1 MTNSI
6 EKINRRFKLLSTSF
20 DALKTYFNNEVP
32 NSINFEFHFFNM
44 ISNYSS
50 LLNNIMAVLDNK
62 DNTHPNLTEDKRT
75 GFNVNDLKKNVL
87 PQSKYN
93 ASQIAFLEGVKE
105 LFITQCSFNKND
117 IKNWLGFDEEK
128 NKDIDLV
135 YDELKKSKSFKEIN
149 QSLNGQKKIDE
160 NFKIKF
166 KNQKLSVYKEKI
178 ENEIAELLKI
188 EEETT
193 LETFRKIRNE
203 EEHFSLTEKN
213 IINRHCFKIGT
224 SRDSLVLIKKDSSA
238 SFDNCSFALDFN
250 GVIELAGMKICDLG
264 KNSLVIDGFM
274 TFDKCLLTN
283 KKMGWK
289 SNLITVNNN
298 LISKNSFYT
307 SKPSFDSFVID
318 KETKKLELKN
328 CSFIIGNEVFE
339 DISLLYKNNKFTD
352 ISNNDFFEN
361 YVTENIVTT
370 HTITLDK
377 KSIEI
382 NAKELSEQLFNYSE
396 KLYELYLKIENK
408 T

>member
-20 DALKTYFNNEVP
+20 DALKTYFDNEVP

-50 LLNNIMAVLDNK
+50 LLNNIMAVLDYK

-105 LFITQCSFNKND
+105 LLITQCSFNKND
-117 IKNWLGFDEEK
+117 IKNWLGFDEE
-128 NKDIDLV
+128 KDIDLV

-193 LETFRKIRNE
+193 LETFRNIRNE

-213 IINRHCFKIGT
+213 IINRHCFKIGP
-224 SRDSLVLIKKDSSA
+224 SRDSLVLINKDSSA
-238 SFDNCSFALDFN
+238 SFENCSFALDFN
-250 GVIELAGMKICDLG
+250 GAIELAEMKICDLG
-264 KNSLVIDGFM
+264 KNSLVINGFM
-274 TFDKCLLTN
+274 SIDNYLFTN
-283 KKMGWK
+283 KKLGWK
-289 SNLITVNNN
+289 SNLITVSND
-298 LISKNSFYT
+298 LISKNSFYI
-307 SKPSFDSFVID
+307 SKPSSDSFVID
-318 KETKKLELKN
+318 KETKKLELKS
-328 CSFIIGNEVFE
+328 CSFIIGDEVFE

-352 ISNNDFFEN
+352 ISNNDFFKN

-377 KSIEI
+377 SNIEI
-382 NAKELSEQLFNYSE
+382 NAKELAEQLYNYSD

>member
-1 MTNSI
+1 MTNST
-6 EKINRRFKLLSTSF
+6 EKINRRFKLLNTSF
-20 DALKTYFNNEVP
+20 DALKTYFDKEVP

-50 LLNNIMAVLDNK
+50 LLNNIMAVLDFK
-62 DNTHPNLTEDKRT
+62 DNTHPNLNKEKRT
-75 GFNVNDLKKNVL
+75 GFHVYDLKKNTL

-93 ASQIAFLEGVKE
+93 TTQIAFLESVKE
-105 LFITQCSFNKND
+105 LFITQCSFNKKD
-117 IKNWLGFDEEK
+117 IKNWLGLDEEK

-135 YDELKKSKSFKEIN
+135 YNELKKSKSFKEIN
-149 QSLNGQKKIDE
+149 QSLNGQKKMDE
-160 NFKIKF
+160 DFKIQF
-166 KNQKLSVYKEKI
+166 RNQRLSVYKEKI
-178 ENEIAELLKI
+178 ENGIAELLKI

-213 IINRHCFKIGT
+213 IINRHCFKIGR
-224 SRDSLVLIKKDSSA
+224 SRDSLILIKKDSSA
-238 SFDNCSFALDFN
+238 SFENCSFALDFN
-250 GVIELAGMKICDLG
+250 GATELAGMKICDLG
-264 KNSLVIDGFM
+264 KNSLIINGFM
-274 TFDKCLLTN
+274 SFDKILLTN

-289 SNLITVNNN
+289 SNLITVNND
-298 LISKNSFYT
+298 LISKNSFYI

-318 KETKKLELKN
+318 KETKNLELKN
-328 CSFIIGNEVFE
+328 CSFIIGDEVYE
-339 DISLLYKNNKFTD
+339 NISLLYKNNKFTD

-377 KSIEI
+377 SNIEI
-382 NAKELSEQLFNYSE
+382 NAKELAEQLFYYSK